1 MRLPGSF
8 GFSQWKD
15 MPPLERWREAEL
27 MTYTK
32 RQNDFYYITLT
43 GSQKTGWL
51 ADERVK
57 KRFLDELVKARDGG
71 AFRVYAFCILD
82 EEAHFLLSIPCGR
95 KIAPVLTKI
104 SGKLMKSYLSQYPQ
118 GREQAKV
125 AARRLFP
132 GSRTTV
138 LEYCC
143 RIHLMARGYA
153 KKLQDYWWSSYVEY
167 LHRNIIGLTE
177 TEVILEALDAEPR
190 RALQKFVR
198 YHEKYIPATI
208 HAAEKKS

>member
-1 MRLPGSF
+1 
-8 GFSQWKD
+8 
-15 MPPLERWREAEL
+15 
-27 MTYTK
+27 MTGTK
-32 RQNDFYYITLT
+32 MQNTYYYITLT
-43 GSQKTGWL
+43 GSQKTRWL

-57 KRFLDELVKARDGG
+57 KRFLDELVKVRERGG
-71 AFRVYAFCILD
+71 FQVYAFCILD
-82 EEAHFLLSIPCGR
+82 EEAYFLLSIPRGR
-95 KIAPVLTKI
+95 KIEPVLTKM

-118 GREQAKV
+118 GKEKV
-125 AARRLFP
+125 KADVQRIFP
-132 GSRTTV
+132 GSRTVV

-190 RALQKFVR
+190 RAVQKFVR
-198 YHEKYIPATI
+198 YHEKYIPAAI
-208 HAAEKKS
+208 HMAEKLKNS